1 MCRSSLIADVVSKE
15 NREKNSNI
23 DWELG
28 IILSLYVLI
37 IHTRSWR
44 KRRRPQRHTLWYR
57 KVCVYASSLNRDSE
71 NL

>member
-1 MCRSSLIADVVSKE
+1 MQYVYYSYRGSLANVFYTSAQEMCRSSLIADVVSKE

-37 IHTRSWR
+37 IHTRS
-44 KRRRPQRHTLWYR
+44 
-57 KVCVYASSLNRDSE
+57 
-71 NL
+71 